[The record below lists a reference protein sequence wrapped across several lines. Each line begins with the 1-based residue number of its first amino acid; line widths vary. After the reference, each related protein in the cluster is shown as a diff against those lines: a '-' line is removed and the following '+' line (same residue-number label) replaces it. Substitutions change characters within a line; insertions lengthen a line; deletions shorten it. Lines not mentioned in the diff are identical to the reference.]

1 MLETI
6 NILPGVTLRCFRDAR
21 FKQSRLSVQLVR
33 PMRREEAALN
43 ALIPAVLLRGCESCP
58 DLRDI
63 TLRLDDLYG
72 ASVGALVRRIGDY
85 QTTGL
90 YCSFISDEYTLD
102 GESVFTSA
110 VDFVEELLRC
120 PILENG
126 VFRRDYIESEKVNLI
141 SAIESQLN
149 DKRSYAAGQLLK
161 AMCQQDSYSIPR
173 LGTAELVAEIT
184 PESAFAH
191 YEKILRESRVDLFY
205 VGPAPA
211 QQVSA
216 CVAPMFDGL
225 QRDYQPLPEQTAFH
239 PCPAGST
246 EEKMAVAQG
255 KLGMGFTTPVTVR
268 DEEFGAMQVFNTIFG
283 SGMTCKLFQ
292 NVREKLS
299 LCYDIGSVY
308 HGSKGIIAVHA
319 GIDFDKKDLTQ
330 QEILRQLKKCQDGEI
345 SDEELIAA
353 KQALICSLE
362 STHDSPGAIEGYYAS
377 GALSSLKDTPEEY
390 MRRIEEVTR
399 EQVVQAAKSV
409 SLHTVYFLK
418 GVD

>member
-6 NILPGVTLRCFRDAR
+6 NILPGVTLRCFRDTR

-102 GESVFTSA
+102 GESVFSSA
-110 VDFVEELLRC
+110 VDFVGELLRC
-120 PILENG
+120 PVLESG
-126 VFRRDYIESEKVNLI
+126 VFCRDYVESEKVNLI

-161 AMCQQDSYSIPR
+161 AMCQQDSYGIPR
-173 LGTAELVAEIT
+173 LGTTELVAEIT
-184 PESAFAH
+184 PESAFTH
-191 YEKILRESRVDLFY
+191 YAKILRESRIDLFY

-211 QQVSA
+211 QQVA
-216 CVAPMFDGL
+216 DCIAPMFDGL

-268 DEEFGAMQVFNTIFG
+268 DEGFGAMQVFNTIFG
-283 SGMTCKLFQ
+283 SGMTGKLFQ
-292 NVREKLS
+292 NVREKMS

-330 QEILRQLKKCQDGEI
+330 EEILRQLKKCQNGEI
-345 SDEELIAA
+345 SDEELTAA
-353 KQALICSLE
+353 KQALISSLE

-377 GALSSLKDTPEEY
+377 GALSGLKDTPEEY
-390 MRRIEEVTR
+390 MHRVRKVTR